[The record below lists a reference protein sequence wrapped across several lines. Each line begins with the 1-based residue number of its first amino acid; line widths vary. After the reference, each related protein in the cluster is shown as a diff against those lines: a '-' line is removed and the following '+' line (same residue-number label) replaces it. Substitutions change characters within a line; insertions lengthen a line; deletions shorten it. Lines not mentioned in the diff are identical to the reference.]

1 MAEGFVGLAFGVSGV
16 FTVVDQC
23 LTLYRHIDE
32 ARDFG
37 ENVWQQYVLFKHECT
52 RFHSWQKEMRD
63 FHVFTTAQQ
72 PQPTQQRSFST
83 EMGLPSADEQ
93 MHDILTQIIVTLET
107 VRTLCKKYKVDQA
120 GQHGRTTLKK
130 ADVTSISTGLATTII
145 GSAVASDGKMGASSI
160 KKQQNEAF
168 LKANTGLFKRIFY
181 GAKLWKEPD
190 KEEFEKCVKDFA
202 HWNNC
207 LQDFFPSTRRM
218 LLDLVSSSAILE
230 MEQDPQNL
238 KRIQAAAST
247 GLYDSLARR
256 AALRQENLDQE
267 PKSSTKEDVDSLDEK
282 EVGYTLSTL
291 RGVVTFSNTSADS
304 LGYVQ
309 YEEQEH
315 RLFGFISA
323 FPPKSDCNQP
333 PLSLSD
339 LLVDGTKHKRSYS
352 LPSLPQRLRI
362 AQRVTITLLEL
373 HNSEWL
379 HKDLNSRNVLFFYG
393 TGTVLNLSMPYV
405 SGFEYTRPD
414 NISAISFSVRSSPT
428 DIYRHPGLL
437 GPFPAHQTRPRYKRV
452 HDIYSLGLLL
462 LEISL

>member
-1 MAEGFVGLAFGVSGV
+1 MAEGFVGLAFSVSGV
-16 FTVVDQC
+16 FTLVDHC

-37 ENVWQQYVLFKHECT
+37 ENVWQQYVLFQHECT

-63 FHVFTTAQQ
+63 FHVLTTAQQ

-93 MHDILTQIIVTLET
+93 MHNILTQIIVTLET

-181 GAKLWKEPD
+181 GAKLWKESD

-230 MEQDPQNL
+230 MEQDPRNL

-256 AALRQENLDQE
+256 AALRQENLEQE

-282 EVGYTLSTL
+282 EVRYTLSTL
-291 RGVVTFSNTSADS
+291 RGVVTFSNTSAGENRHDP
-304 LGYVQ
+304 
-309 YEEQEH
+309 
-315 RLFGFISA
+315 FGKLTCFGTA
-323 FPPKSDCNQP
+323 GTDHAKSPN
-333 PLSLSD
+333 
-339 LLVDGTKHKRSYS
+339 
-352 LPSLPQRLRI
+352 PQ
-362 AQRVTITLLEL
+362 
-373 HNSEWL
+373 
-379 HKDLNSRNVLFFYG
+379 NV
-393 TGTVLNLSMPYV
+393 
-405 SGFEYTRPD
+405 
-414 NISAISFSVRSSPT
+414 SSNGNRTPT
-428 DIYRHPGLL
+428 
-437 GPFPAHQTRPRYKRV
+437 
-452 HDIYSLGLLL
+452 
-462 LEISL
+462 